1 MLEGG
6 RTWFLLADGRRA
18 RLLTEER
25 RGAELQVVWKME
37 IGPEDRYEPQDRP
50 PRSFDSVGAGRHAMD
65 KGRSLHEQEE
75 EKFLQRVA
83 DRIGASEK
91 QAAFEH
97 LVVAAP
103 PRALGL
109 LRANFSQSVQTRLRA
124 TASKDVLDEDESAL
138 RERLRELLR

>member
-1 MLEGG
+1 MLQGG

-25 RGAELQVVWKME
+25 RGAELQTAWSME
-37 IGPEDRYEPQDRP
+37 IGPEDMYDPQDRP
-50 PRSFDSVGAGRHAMD
+50 PRSFDRVGPGRHAMD

-75 EKFLQRVA
+75 EKFLRRVA
-83 DRIGASEK
+83 DRIGAGEK

-97 LVVAAP
+97 LVVAAA

-109 LRANFSQSVQTRLRA
+109 LRANFGQSVHARLRA
-124 TASKDVLDEDESAL
+124 TAAKDVLDENEAAL

>member
-1 MLEGG
+1 MLQGG

-25 RGAELQVVWKME
+25 RGAELQVAWSME
-37 IGPEDRYEPQDRP
+37 IGPEDMYDPQDRP
-50 PRSFDSVGAGRHAMD
+50 PRSFDRVGAGRHAMD

-75 EKFLQRVA
+75 EKFLRRVA
-83 DRIGASEK
+83 DRIGAGEK

-109 LRANFSQSVQTRLRA
+109 LRAHFDQSVQARVRA
-124 TASKDVLDEDESAL
+124 TASKDLLDETEAQL